1 MEILLI
7 FASPV
12 QCGRPAYIVVT
23 QYLRGD
29 GTDLS
34 QPSPS
39 IVKAELKAATGPD
52 QPDNQQ
58 QYDGADRR
66 IDDFRQQAG
75 ADRDAEFRKQE
86 AREQRAGDTD
96 DDVADD
102 AKAGAAHDLA
112 GQPAGD
118 QADEQND
125 NQTFV
130 RNMHENS
137 PGFMRVVTPALAGK

>member
-1 MEILLI
+1 MRMEILLI

-12 QCGRPAYIVVT
+12 QCGRPAYIVIT
-23 QYLRGD
+23 QYLTGD
-29 GTDLS
+29 RANLS
-34 QPSPS
+34 PPRRLP

-66 IDDFRQQAG
+66 IDDFRHQAG
-75 ADRDAEFRKQE
+75 ADRDAELRKQV
-86 AREQRAGDTD
+86 ACDQRAGDTD

-112 GQPAGD
+112 GQP
-118 QADEQND
+118 
-125 NQTFV
+125 
-130 RNMHENS
+130 
-137 PGFMRVVTPALAGK
+137 